1 VSLGERVRG
10 AWEHRRDLGGVWWR
24 FLGWLGLPKERFHS
38 WKPWQRRAG
47 KVALAGLLAF
57 LLSLFVN
64 VLEHFFGRSGGSILT
79 FDASAYIVFAV
90 IAVIVVPEWKAL
102 PDLELR
108 VVIPIA
114 ILVGLAVGLIIGFA
128 TSSTRN
134 GIVAGLGTAIA
145 LCAPPWLSRR
155 GGEPTPLPE
164 KKMPIGRKVV
174 PLIVIGLA
182 IAYPFY
188 VGDLFTIPVFGP
200 APAVETAVNMLVFM
214 MMAVGLNMVV
224 GYAGLLDLGYVAFY
238 AMGAYTAAWF
248 ASVQFPTRKFHLGAV
263 GIDKNLAGF
272 HVSIWLLLALAGLVT
287 ALIGVLIGLPTL
299 RLRGDYLAIVTLGFG
314 EIMPQVA
321 RNGNDLFNTGFNL
334 TGGPQGITPIDSPG
348 FGLRLD
354 HWTGG
359 FLPANFL
366 TTGTANVFFWVALLL
381 LGFTVFCS
389 LRLRDSRLGRAWIAI
404 REDEVAASAMGIPL
418 MRTKTWAYACGAF
431 FGGLAGAYYASF
443 KSSTFPQDFY
453 FNISVFILCM
463 VILGGMG
470 NVWGVLLGAAFL
482 EYLNQEGLANI
493 GAWLNENL
501 GMHIEVP
508 GYQIGIYGVLI
519 VVVMLLRPQGLLPS
533 ARRKRELQLGTHDEY
548 LYDVAKHDTPVY
560 VEAPGT

>member
-1 VSLGERVRG
+1 MSTSFSERLRVTW
-10 AWEHRRDLGGVWWR
+10 AHRRDLGSLWWR
-24 FLGWLGLPKERFHS
+24 FLGFFGLSRERYRS
-38 WKPWQRRAG
+38 WKPWQQRAG
-47 KVALAGLLAF
+47 KVVLAGVLAF
-57 LLSLFVN
+57 LLALVAKIF
-64 VLEHFFGRSGGSILT
+64 EHFFGPGHGILT
-79 FDASAYIVFAV
+79 FDASAYIAFLV
-90 IAVIVVPEWKAL
+90 IAVIVIPEWRAL
-102 PDLELR
+102 PDLPLTI
-108 VVIPIA
+108 VVPLA
-114 ILVGLAVGLIIGFA
+114 ILLGLLVGLIVGFA

-134 GIVAGLGTAIA
+134 GIVAGVGTAIA
-145 LCAPPWLSRR
+145 VAAPPWLGRR
-155 GGEPTPLPE
+155 GEETPVKE
-164 KKMPIGRKVV
+164 KHMPVGKKIV

-188 VGDLFTIPVFGP
+188 VGNLFTFPLFGP
-200 APAVETAVNMLVFM
+200 APSVETAVNMLVFM
-214 MMAVGLNMVV
+214 MMAVGLNIVV

-238 AMGAYTAAWF
+238 AMGAYSAAWF
-248 ASVQFPTRKFHLGAV
+248 ASLQFPTRTFHLGAV
-263 GIDKNLAGF
+263 GIDPKLPGI
-272 HVSIWLLLALAGLVT
+272 HITIWLLLVLAGVLT
-287 ALIGVLIGLPTL
+287 AMIGVLIGLPTL

-348 FGLRLD
+348 FGNHLS

-359 FLPANFL
+359 FLTANFL
-366 TTGTANVFFWVALLL
+366 NTGTANVFFWVALLL
-381 LGFTVFCS
+381 LGFTIFCS
-389 LRLRDSRLGRAWIAI
+389 LRLRDSRLGRAWVAI
-404 REDEVAASAMGIPL
+404 REDEIAASAMGIPL

-508 GYQIGIYGVLI
+508 GYQVGIYGVLI
-519 VVVMLLRPQGLLPS
+519 VIVMLLRPQGLLPS

-548 LYDVAKHDTPVY
+548 AYDVIQHS
-560 VEAPGT
+560 